1 MAKRKTTIKKNE
13 KQQQPERVWRWL
25 VNFWMVIIMFAI
37 VVDFFLRGKYEH
49 IMMPIG
55 MIYVSLLSVYVSTK
69 EFERW
74 FGMYKGRH
82 PGEIGVV
89 LWTLLMMGLIIAKIT
104 LGDHYEIS
112 PDTVWTY
119 ITVITVFIASKTSKL
134 FFTKQTVKAK

>member
-1 MAKRKTTIKKNE
+1 MKKRKIKKSE
-13 KQQQPERVWRWL
+13 QQPERVWRWL
-25 VNFWMVIIMFAI
+25 VNFWMIIIMIAV

-49 IMMPIG
+49 VVIPLG

-89 LWTLLMMGLIIAKIT
+89 LWTLLMISLIIFKIY

-112 PDTVWTY
+112 LDVIWTY
-119 ITVITVFIASKTSKL
+119 VTVVTVFIASRASKL
-134 FFTKQTVKAK
+134 FFTKQGKFI

>member
-1 MAKRKTTIKKNE
+1 MTKRKITTKQRKKE
-13 KQQQPERVWRWL
+13 QQPERVWRWL
-25 VNFWMVIIMFAI
+25 VNFWMIIIMIAI
-37 VVDFFLRGKYEH
+37 IVDFFLRGKYEH

-89 LWTLLMMGLIIAKIT
+89 LWTLLIMALIILKLV

-112 PDTVWTY
+112 PDVIWTY
-119 ITVITVFIASKTSKL
+119 ITVISVFIASKASKL
-134 FFTKQTVKAK
+134 FFTRKTTKAI

>member
-1 MAKRKTTIKKNE
+1 MIA
-13 KQQQPERVWRWL
+13 V
-25 VNFWMVIIMFAI
+25 

-49 IMMPIG
+49 VVIPLG

-89 LWTLLMMGLIIAKIT
+89 LWTLLMISLIIFKIY

-112 PDTVWTY
+112 LDVIWTY
-119 ITVITVFIASKTSKL
+119 VTVVTVFIASRASKL
-134 FFTKQTVKAK
+134 FFTKQGKFI